1 MLLIAVALLWLTLP
15 LWPAV
20 RELRRPTDDQPLPVN
35 QGNAAD
41 AAEPFALAHAGPA
54 PHVTTTTNV
63 EGLAAELGP
72 RDSTVAVQCPAAFRI
87 DSPMGAGARDPGR
100 AHVSHLRAHTLI
112 VAASCDA
119 ELSSPVSITLLP
131 GAELRVAQA
140 PVIVV
145 GDSPADAQGQAAQRR
160 AAALPE
166 SFSDVEGATW
176 QPLQGWW
183 HTAADAR
190 IRKGERIKGDVLA
203 KRVVVEEGAVVEG
216 SIKASVDL
224 VLYAH
229 ARVSG
234 NCVAP
239 RVRVGLGCEIQ
250 GCVVADNTAL
260 LAHGCSVGAPDSA
273 ASVVATDLE
282 MCPGARVYG
291 GITAHRA
298 ARVAGG

>member
-1 MLLIAVALLWLTLP
+1 MLLIAVALLWLSLP
-15 LWPAV
+15 LWPAI

-41 AAEPFALAHAGPA
+41 AAEPFVSAHASVA
-54 PHVTTTTNV
+54 PCISAAADVASLV
-63 EGLAAELGP
+63 AELGK
-72 RDSTVAVQCPAAFRI
+72 RDSAVVVQCPGAFCV
-87 DSPMGAGARDPGR
+87 DHPMGVNTRSPGH
-100 AHVSHLRAHTLI
+100 AQVSHLRARTLS
-112 VAASCDA
+112 VASSCDA
-119 ELSSPVSITLLP
+119 ELSSPVSITLLA

-145 GDSPADAQGQAAQRR
+145 ADLPANVRALAVPPR
-160 AAALPE
+160 AAPLPE
-166 SFSDVEGATW
+166 SFSNVEGATW

-183 HTAADAR
+183 HTPGEAR
-190 IRKGERIKGDVLA
+190 VRKGERIKGDVLA

-216 SIKASVDL
+216 SIKASDDL

-239 RVRVGLGCEIQ
+239 RVRVGTGCEIQ
-250 GCVVADNTAL
+250 GCVVADSTAL
-260 LAHGCSVGAPDSA
+260 LAHGCSVGTPSSP

-282 MCPGARVYG
+282 LCPGARVYG